1 MFICFEG
8 IDGSGKST
16 QAKLLAEYLQ
26 QRSKVVFLTAE
37 PTKHAIG
44 KLIREAFNKKN
55 TLEEPTIAL
64 LFAADRLEHILN
76 PSDGILQQLKKKSFV
91 ICDRY
96 YFSSYAYHSVHV
108 PMAWVIEN
116 NKLAAQL
123 CKPTATIFID
133 VNAETAWQRIKQNR
147 HSTELY
153 ETLENLEKVYNNYL
167 QSFEI
172 LKKEENIIVI
182 NGNQSVEA
190 VHAEVVNAINNL
202 NTMS

>member
-16 QAKLLAEYLQ
+16 QAQLLAKYFQ
-26 QRSKVVFLTAE
+26 QRNKDVQLTAE

-44 KLIREAFNKKN
+44 KLIRETFNKKN
-55 TLEEPTIAL
+55 TLEEPTIAA

-76 PSDGILQQLKKKSFV
+76 PNDGILQQLNKKSIV

-108 PMAWVIEN
+108 PMHWVIES

-123 CKPTATIFID
+123 CKPTATIFIN
-133 VNAETAWQRIKQNR
+133 VNAEAAWQRIQQNR
-147 HSTELY
+147 TSTELY
-153 ETLENLEKVYNNYL
+153 ETKENLEKVYHNYIKA
-167 QSFEI
+167 FDI
-172 LKKEENIIVI
+172 LKENENVVII
-182 NGNQSVEA
+182 NGNQSIEA
-190 VHAEVVNAINNL
+190 VHIEVINAISHL
-202 NTMS
+202 NAVS